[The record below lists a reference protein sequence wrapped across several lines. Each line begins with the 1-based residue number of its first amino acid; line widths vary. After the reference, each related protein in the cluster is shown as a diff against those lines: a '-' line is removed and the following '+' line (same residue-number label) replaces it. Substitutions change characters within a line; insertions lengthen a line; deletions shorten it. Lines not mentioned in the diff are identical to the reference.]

1 VDVLGAGVTKGT
13 TLAEWARAMG
23 LSRTA
28 IMAVGDNHNDREM
41 LEFAGTGVVMANSVP
56 ELLDGQFA
64 VTGTNDE
71 AGLAQAIDRFVLDDR
86 RD

>member
-1 VDVLGAGVTKGT
+1 MDLP
-13 TLAEWARAMG
+13 
-23 LSRTA
+23 RTA

-41 LEFAGTGVVMANSVP
+41 LEFAGTGVVMANIVP

-71 AGLAQAIDRFVLDDR
+71 AGLAQAIDRFVLGDRRGDR

>member
-1 VDVLGAGVTKGT
+1 
-13 TLAEWARAMG
+13 
-23 LSRTA
+23 
-28 IMAVGDNHNDREM
+28 M
-41 LEFAGTGVVMANSVP
+41 LEFAGTSVVMANSVP

-86 RD
+86 R